1 MYRSTPEILRFHSI
15 PPFIFPLQS
24 LLCTCTELSSTI
36 HETRFLKLGFRNTLC
51 LIISGSETILFIFS
65 TMLFSSPYNT
75 KDREKGQKVNIE
87 KERGARGGG

>member
-1 MYRSTPEILRFHSI
+1 M
-15 PPFIFPLQS
+15 
-24 LLCTCTELSSTI
+24 SSTI
-36 HETRFLKLGFRNTLC
+36 HENRFLKLGFRNTLC

-75 KDREKGQKVNIE
+75 KDPSMQGGSCGVGGGAREKGQKVNIE